1 MAKTIVNCPNCKR
14 PVQAEIQQLFDTN
27 TDPIAKQKLLSGAVN
42 MVICPHC
49 GFRGGMSTPILYHDA
64 DKELL
69 LTFVP
74 PELGLPQNEQ
84 ERIIGGLINQVMAQL
99 PQEKRKGYLLR
110 PQQTLTLQGLVDR
123 ILEADGIT
131 KEMVQ
136 AQQQRLSLIQRLLM
150 ASSDDLRIEIIKQED
165 QLIDEELFVLLER
178 LIEASSASG
187 DQNSSQ
193 KLADLQKMILM
204 HSTFGQDLSSQ
215 LKEVEEAVKE
225 LKAAGKEL
233 TREKLLEIVV
243 NAPNDE
249 RLKALVSLV
258 RPGIDYIFFQLLSEK
273 IDRARG
279 DGRARLVQLRD
290 QLLKLTQEY
299 DQAWDARVAE
309 TQKKLDSI
317 LSSEDVESAL
327 MEQSPVV
334 DELFITVLQ
343 STMEKAEQE
352 KDQQKLEKLERIVSM
367 IQKASAPPPEMEFI
381 EKLLLAENEADQ
393 RRLLEENK
401 SEVSADFMNTLTNL
415 VYQYQNNDNKEL
427 ADKLSKLYKVVLR
440 YSMESSL
447 KES

>member
-1 MAKTIVNCPNCKR
+1 
-14 PVQAEIQQLFDTN
+14 
-27 TDPIAKQKLLSGAVN
+27 
-42 MVICPHC
+42 
-49 GFRGGMSTPILYHDA
+49 
-64 DKELL
+64 
-69 LTFVP
+69 
-74 PELGLPQNEQ
+74 
-84 ERIIGGLINQVMAQL
+84 L

-150 ASSDDLRIEIIKQED
+150 ASSDDMRIEIIRQED

-178 LIEASSASG
+178 LLEASSASG

-193 KLADLQKMILM
+193 KLADLQKMILL

-225 LKAAGKEL
+225 LKTAGKEL

-243 NAPNDE
+243 NAPNEE

-258 RPGIDYIFFQLLSEK
+258 RPGMDYIFFQLLSEK

-299 DQAWDARVAE
+299 DQAWNARVAE

-317 LSSEDVESAL
+317 LTSDDVERAL

-352 KDQQKLEKLERIVSM
+352 KDQQKLEKLERI
-367 IQKASAPPPEMEFI
+367 
-381 EKLLLAENEADQ
+381 ENEADQ
-393 RRLLEENK
+393 RKLLEENK
-401 SEVSADFMNTLTNL
+401 SEVSADLMNTLTNL
-415 VYQYQNNDNKEL
+415 VYQFQNSDNKEL

-440 YSMESSL
+440 HSMESSL

>member
-27 TDPIAKQKLLSGAVN
+27 TDPTAKQKLLSGAVN

-150 ASSDDLRIEIIKQED
+150 ASSDDMRIEIIKQED

-178 LIEASSASG
+178 LLEASSASG

-258 RPGIDYIFFQLLSEK
+258 RPGMDYIFFQLLSEK

-299 DQAWDARVAE
+299 DQAWDARVTE
-309 TQKKLDSI
+309 TQKKLDNI

-393 RRLLEENK
+393 RKLLEENK

-415 VYQYQNNDNKEL
+415 VYQFQNSDNKEL
-427 ADKLSKLYKVVLR
+427 ADKLSKLYKLVLR
-440 YSMESSL
+440 HSMESSL